1 MSVAAVSGEDSPVL
15 SFDRVSMTFES
26 SGSGR
31 REALRE
37 VSMSVRQGGKIAV
50 VGRSGSGKSTML
62 HLAAGIDVPT
72 AGRVAID
79 GLDLGLMG
87 EGERTLLRR
96 DRVGLIFQFFHLL
109 PHFSVRENVIVPAL
123 IAGDRA
129 GQAEARAAE
138 LLEQVGLADRMRDPV
153 QNLSGGEMQRVAIC
167 RALLRR
173 PRLLLADEPTG
184 NLDDAN
190 GRRVMDLLLDLVAA
204 EATTLLFVT
213 HSRDFATLADE
224 VWELHSGQLA
234 T

>member
-1 MSVAAVSGEDSPVL
+1 MSYE
-15 SFDRVSMTFES
+15 T
-26 SGSGR
+26 SGSGS

-79 GLDLGLMG
+79 GRDLRLMG
-87 EGERTLLRR
+87 ERERTLLRR

-109 PHFSVRENVIVPAL
+109 PHLSLRENVIVPAL

-129 GQAEARAAE
+129 GQAEARAVE
-138 LLEQVGLADRMRDPV
+138 LLEQVDLADRMRDPV

-190 GRRVMDLLLDLVAA
+190 GRRVMDLLFDLVAA

-213 HSRDFATLADE
+213 HSREFATLADE